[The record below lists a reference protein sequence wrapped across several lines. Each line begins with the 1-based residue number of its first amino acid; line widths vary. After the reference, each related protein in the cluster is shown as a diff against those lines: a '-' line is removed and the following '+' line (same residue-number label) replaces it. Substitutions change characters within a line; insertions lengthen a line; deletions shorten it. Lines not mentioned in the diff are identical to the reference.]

1 MHAAAE
7 RAPANVQIERSDG
20 TREYSISVDKDDV
33 TVNAPLPKGN
43 RRADACGE
51 LYAKARGT
59 IAAAYGEPRDETE
72 QAMDALTGSIVTARG
87 TNGCGLGWVPPEPE
101 RLRAAVVELQQ
112 DPSGLADIRTAGR
125 PSSRRCSTRRGR
137 AAKMEREAERVD
149 EREQIDIFDYD
160 AVERR
165 TRTAA
170 DSEPDATSGSSA
182 SRRGARSVW
191 RRAGHREPG
200 STQRAEH
207 RAEEPPRSE
216 RNDAAAG

>member
-1 MHAAAE
+1 MHVAAE

-87 TNGCGLGWVPPEPE
+87 TNGCGLGGVPPEPD

-112 DPSGLADIRTAGR
+112 DPSRLADIRTQVDRRREGALPAVAGPR
-125 PSSRRCSTRRGR
+125 NGTGGRTRRRER
-137 AAKMEREAERVD
+137 ANRHLRL
-149 EREQIDIFDYD
+149 R
-160 AVERR
+160 
-165 TRTAA
+165 
-170 DSEPDATSGSSA
+170 
-182 SRRGARSVW
+182 RRGAADAYS
-191 RRAGHREPG
+191 GG
-200 STQRAEH
+200 QRA
-207 RAEEPPRSE
+207 
-216 RNDAAAG
+216 